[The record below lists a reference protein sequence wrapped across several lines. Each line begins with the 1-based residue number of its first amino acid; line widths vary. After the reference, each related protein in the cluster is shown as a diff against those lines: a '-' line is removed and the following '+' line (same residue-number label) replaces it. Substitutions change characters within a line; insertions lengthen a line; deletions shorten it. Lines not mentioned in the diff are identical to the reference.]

1 MPNCIKAH
9 LQLQISNVLRI
20 SDKSVLNCI
29 GVCPCVGVKSKYER
43 LVNALQIMCPNLLV
57 KCKDP
62 LCSGDRNARRRRM
75 GRPASPSHPLLGQ
88 VGKVPPCAQSPLWNM
103 HTRSIFMEG
112 TLLASNQRVTYFL
125 IAMFP
130 LFCPGSPCKG

>member
-9 LQLQISNVLRI
+9 LLLQISNVLRI
-20 SDKSVLNCI
+20 SGKCVLNCI
-29 GVCPCVGVKSKYER
+29 GVLKSIYER
-43 LVNALQIMCPNLLV
+43 LAHALQIICPNLLV

-75 GRPASPSHPLLGQ
+75 GWPASPSHPLLGQ
-88 VGKVPPCAQSPLWNM
+88 VGKVPRCAQSPVWNM

-125 IAMFP
+125 ISIFP
-130 LFCPGSPCKG
+130 VFRPGSPCKG